1 MWVAKVEEVSRRHST
16 PEHDSREID
25 GLQRPGV
32 SGLHETNQMDQ
43 TDQSNQIDLLQLLHD
58 AFGVAGQF
66 HVALPTSG
74 PSLNGA
80 GCLDSAFPIGHLCA
94 AFGGEFLIGHAGHEF
109 Q

>member
-1 MWVAKVEEVSRRHST
+1 ME
-16 PEHDSREID
+16 
-25 GLQRPGV
+25 
-32 SGLHETNQMDQ
+32 Q
-43 TDQSNQIDLLQLLHD
+43 TDQNNQIDLLQLLHD

-80 GCLDSAFPIGHLCA
+80 GCLDGAFPLGHLCA